1 MADHRAIPMTPN
13 PVYADLGEVQKE
25 KEANAVPKEVV
36 TSRQVACRKYNA
48 RRVIVYILLPSFL
61 FVQLCLIVAL
71 LVVTVAPSQPVPSSC
86 ADIIESS
93 PLSVSGYYVVKSSSG
108 SLVQVYCDMAG
119 VVCGGS
125 RGWMRPM
132 GPYYYRS
139 SSLRNSSTCSTV
151 ESFPTLGIQYS
162 RVCGLLMGYTR
173 ISFQYTSELCGMPPF
188 NPQAGIDDPYVTGF
202 SITHGR
208 PRQHI
213 WSLAYSYEEVDW
225 CPAFD
230 GSKNPPDFVGKDYL
244 LGSCDL
250 SYYSRCEFD
259 SNYLWLIVNLTEPV
273 SDNIE
278 LRACSGFYDENITNF
293 YFGSTSLMIL
303 VQ

>member
-25 KEANAVPKEVV
+25 KEANAVSKEVV
-36 TSRQVACRKYNA
+36 NSRQIACRKYGA
-48 RRVIVYILLPSFL
+48 RNVMIYFVLPLSLLVL
-61 FVQLCLIVAL
+61 LCLVVAL

-93 PLSVSGYYVVKSSSG
+93 PLSVSGYYVVRSSSG
-108 SLVQVYCDMAG
+108 SLFQVYCDMEG
-119 VVCGGS
+119 VVCDGS
-125 RGWMRPM
+125 RGWMRVVDPD
-132 GPYYYRS
+132 YSWS
-139 SSLRNSSTCSTV
+139 SSFRNSNTCSTV
-151 ESFPTLGIQYS
+151 ESFSTLGIQYS

-173 ISFQYTSELCGMPPF
+173 ISVLFNIPELCEMPSF
-188 NPQAGIDDPYVTGF
+188 NAQASIDDSYVAGC

-213 WSLAYSYEEVDW
+213 WSLASFFKEADG
-225 CPAFD
+225 CTGFD
-230 GSKNPPDFVGKDYL
+230 GSKNPPQFVSKDYFL
-244 LGSCDL
+244 RSCAL
-250 SYYSRCEFD
+250 SYSSRCEFN
-259 SNYLWLIVNLTEPV
+259 SKLWFIMNLTEPV

-278 LRACSGFYDENITNF
+278 IRACSGFYGEDYANF
-293 YFGSTSLMIL
+293 YITIDNLMMF